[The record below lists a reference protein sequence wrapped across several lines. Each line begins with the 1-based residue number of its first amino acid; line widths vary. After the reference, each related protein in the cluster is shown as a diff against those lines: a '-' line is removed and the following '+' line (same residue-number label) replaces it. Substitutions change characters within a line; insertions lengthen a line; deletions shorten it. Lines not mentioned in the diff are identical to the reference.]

1 MLSFFSITQNFGIW
15 WCNFFSA
22 TALLLLS
29 TLTRWQRGVF
39 YLKFCWISKPSFGY
53 NIAGR
58 VMLLPPATPKLF
70 HWWRVVSQVV
80 CCCFPLYDWV
90 YWLLFS
96 GRKLGELIPLIPL
109 PSIGKNEEEAFLD
122 LLSFL
127 VISLYI
133 SCVSQRREK
142 NCRSSSRPKK
152 LIGKS
157 KLRREKS
164 KEKQLQRIQ
173 SSSQHNGGKIK

>member
-15 WCNFFSA
+15 CNFFFFCCPASPLNFDKMTERRFLFEILLNLKTKFWLQHCREGNASSA
-22 TALLLLS
+22 SNSETFPLMESSESSRLLL
-29 TLTRWQRGVF
+29 F
-39 YLKFCWISKPSFGY
+39 
-53 NIAGR
+53 
-58 VMLLPPATPKLF
+58 PPIL
-70 HWWRVVSQVV
+70 RYR
-80 CCCFPLYDWV
+80 LYW
-90 YWLLFS
+90 LFS

-164 KEKQLQRIQ
+164 KEKQLLRIQ

>member
-1 MLSFFSITQNFGIW
+1 MLSFFSITQKFGIW

-80 CCCFPLYDWV
+80 YWCCFFPLLL
-90 YWLLFS
+90 YWLFS

-133 SCVSQRREK
+133 SCVSQRR
-142 NCRSSSRPKK
+142 KK
-152 LIGKS
+152 LS
-157 KLRREKS
+157 
-164 KEKQLQRIQ
+164 KQLLLQAKKVDWKKQTQTRKVEGEATSENSIF
-173 SSSQHNGGKIK
+173 KPT

>member
-15 WCNFFSA
+15 CNFFSSA
-22 TALLLLS
+22 VLLLLS

-80 CCCFPLYDWV
+80 CCCFPLYYRV
-90 YWLLFS
+90 YWLFS

>member
-15 WCNFFSA
+15 CNFFFLFCCPASPLNFDKM
-22 TALLLLS
+22 TE
-29 TLTRWQRGVF
+29 RRF

-80 CCCFPLYDWV
+80 CCCFPLYYRL
-90 YWLLFS
+90 YWLFS